1 MDLISRFLPI
11 QACRQYVFLGEGYA
25 DIFPPPEER
34 RGPGKKVRR
43 RKTVPLQAGGLTSED
58 FGRIRRE
65 LASVDTGVIL
75 HPGFFIYNI
84 FEFDRIPFPEKLRR
98 ELIHWK
104 LEKVFPEDIG
114 AYHHQ
119 FFKLDARRIFS
130 ILIRKNLVEAIAS
143 AARSNGVT
151 IGYIGNS
158 TVEIINHLFRSR
170 TGPDF
175 FIEITGTEGALVFKQ
190 RDVPVYVRKF
200 KSDSTDDL
208 IAEIEKTVQ
217 FVRGHFSIH
226 PEKYRI
232 IAYREDIPV
241 GEIEPALLGS
251 GLTKQ
256 QTQTG
261 EFPFLPVDS

>member
-11 QACRQYVFLGEGYA
+11 QKCRQYVFVGEGYA
-25 DIFPPPEER
+25 DIFPPPEE
-34 RGPGKKVRR
+34 PGKTIRR
-43 RKTVPLQAGGLTSED
+43 RKTVPLHPGGITSDD

-98 ELIHWK
+98 ELICWK

-114 AYHHQ
+114 SYHHQ
-119 FFKLDARRIFS
+119 FFKLDSRRIFS
-130 ILIRKNLVEAIAS
+130 ILIRKSMIEAITS
-143 AARSNGVT
+143 AARSNGIT
-151 IGYIGNS
+151 LGYIGNS
-158 TVEIINHLFRSR
+158 TVEIINHLFRSKA
-170 TGPDF
+170 GPDF
-175 FIEITGTEGALVFKQ
+175 FIEITGTEGAIVFKQ

-200 KSDSTDDL
+200 RSDSTEDL

-217 FVRGHFSIH
+217 FVRSHFSLH
-226 PEKYRI
+226 PAEYRI

-256 QTQTG
+256 QTPKG
-261 EFPFLPVDS
+261 EFPYLPVD